1 MFVDARSIAN
11 ESLLE
16 ADLCI
21 IGAGAA
27 GITLAR
33 EFVDSGLTV
42 CLLESGAF
50 APDWATQALGQGE
63 TSGLRY
69 SDLDTCQIRYFG
81 GNSNAWGG
89 WLRPL
94 DELDFQER
102 PWVENSG
109 WPFPLSELQPY
120 YDRAHRLCE
129 AASSDYD
136 VQEAVQH
143 LADVNAR
150 VIPFDPGKLETILYR
165 FSPPTRFGQSFH
177 ETFRKADNLK
187 CLVNAT
193 ACAVETTQDG
203 RTATKVRVGCLSGT
217 RFAITAR
224 KFVLAAGAIENAR
237 LLLVSNEIVA
247 NGLGNQHNLVGRFF
261 MDHPHTTRAFI
272 PSRRAPPLGLY
283 GLSFRGRG
291 VSAGISL
298 PSVVQEQEKLLN
310 YKASI
315 YPIYYCH
322 TSRGWLSFRD
332 LVLSLDPQWR
342 TDPYDRLSLPFKRKR
357 VSFRQL
363 WDILRECDKVAMAG
377 ALQVLK
383 PNRFLSR
390 FILES
395 KPEQAPNPNSRITLT
410 TDRDALGVNRVRL
423 DWRLLPCDTET
434 VRRAEDMIDSELQRL
449 GIGRL
454 APLTAPERDG
464 WAETVVGGWHQI
476 GTTRMHHDP
485 RHGVADADGRV
496 HGTSN
501 LFIAG
506 ASLFPT
512 GGAVSPTPTILA
524 LALRLAD
531 CLRRLEAG
539 AGRAAAAVEPRLVA
553 DLSLVGVE
561 AVGDDCDGNKA
572 EKQQG
577 PGRQNDD
584 KAQKESRARRDGNLD
599 VNPGTSDS

>member
-11 ESLLE
+11 DSLLE
-16 ADLCI
+16 SDLCI

-33 EFVDSGLTV
+33 EFVDFGVDV

-50 APDWATQALGQGE
+50 APDWNTQALGRGE
-63 TSGLRY
+63 SNGLRY

-102 PWVENSG
+102 PWVESSG
-109 WPFPLSELQPY
+109 WPFSRSELQPY

-136 VQEAVQH
+136 VQKAVQD
-143 LADVNAR
+143 LAAAHAR
-150 VIPFDPGKLETILYR
+150 VIPFDRAKLETVLYR
-165 FSPPTRFGQSFH
+165 FSPPTRFGQSFR
-177 ETFRKADNLK
+177 EIFRKAHNVK
-187 CLVNAT
+187 CLLNAT
-193 ACAVETTQDG
+193 ACAIETTQDG
-203 RTATKVRVGCLSGT
+203 PTATKVIVGCLSGS
-217 RFAITAR
+217 RFAIRAR

-237 LLLVSNEIVA
+237 LLLVSNDIVA
-247 NGLGNQHNLVGRFF
+247 NGLGNQHDVVGRFF

-298 PSVVQEQEKLLN
+298 PAGVQERENLLN

-315 YPIYYCH
+315 YPIYRGH
-322 TSRGWLSFRD
+322 ASRGWLSFRD
-332 LVLSLDPQWR
+332 LVLSIDPQWR

-357 VSFRQL
+357 VSVGQL
-363 WDILRECDKVAMAG
+363 WDILREVDKVIMAA

-383 PNRFLSR
+383 PNRFFSS
-390 FILES
+390 FVLES
-395 KPEQAPNPNSRITLT
+395 KPEQAPNRDSRITLSS
-410 TDRDALGVNRVRL
+410 DRDALGVNRARL
-423 DWRLLPCDTET
+423 DWHLLPCDMKT
-434 VRRAEDMIDSELQRL
+434 VRRAEDLIDSELQRI

-454 APLTAPERDG
+454 APLSAEERDG
-464 WAETVVGGWHQI
+464 WAATVVGGWHQI
-476 GTTRMHHDP
+476 GTTRMHNDP
-485 RHGVADADGRV
+485 RHGVVDANGRV
-496 HGTSN
+496 HGMSN

-506 ASLFPT
+506 ASVFPT

-531 CLRRLEAG
+531 HLKSLNAG
-539 AGRAAAAVEPRLVA
+539 ARSAAAASESQLVV

-561 AVGDDCDGNKA
+561 AVGGDCDSKKA
-572 EKQQG
+572 EK
-577 PGRQNDD
+577 
-584 KAQKESRARRDGNLD
+584 
-599 VNPGTSDS
+599 